1 MTDSGGERA
10 VPGRS
15 VSAITD
21 CECITDSRGECVIC
35 DDPYNEDG
43 PCSCHEPGEGG
54 PEPTASPDPEE
65 LARLLRGMLGP
76 WVTRTR
82 RRHDGGLVAICSTGR
97 THAGRVIRRPL
108 VRDT

>member
-1 MTDSGGERA
+1 MAAADSGGERA

-65 LARLLRGMLGP
+65 LARLLRGSSAVGDP
-76 WVTRTR
+76 DETEARWRP
-82 RRHDGGLVAICSTGR
+82 GGHL
-97 THAGRVIRRPL
+97 
-108 VRDT
+108 